1 MFWKKKK
8 NKSKGLKI
16 YTKVYVVFSVFF
28 VCFLFF
34 VLIYPPINHVAAYV
48 GNPGAGITICIDPN
62 PQPGCYNADYA
73 TPGVNWS
80 TAYTTNE
87 NTNCNSWC
95 DTNVPP
101 AGTCSDC
108 YNKSFVS
115 GTVTLAGNFVSNA
128 SAGNFTAPYAWHVPT
143 NTVIAYSFSAFDAL
157 GDNPVASGNFTTA
170 VMCAP
175 AAPSNVNIVTN
186 NCRQVTV
193 SWTDNST
200 SPNPIEDHFEIQLT
214 RANPAGNSGIYTSA
228 ANTASLSISD
238 AFVMDGATYTASVRS
253 VNKDGLASGW
263 IPSIGNT
270 ATPLCAPTIGVVSSG
285 GCNNITV
292 NWTDNSVNES
302 GYDII
307 FDDLNNVANG
317 NDDFTV
323 NVAGTAPN
331 VSGGG
336 LVYVS
341 NSVPDGV
348 NWSVSVVTRKGA
360 ASSPASG
367 SVPVTTVL
375 CVPGINNVSSPS
387 CNRIITQGTDPSIYN
402 NEDVFRVY
410 FIDLDPGINGDDG
423 GFYDAVNNINN
434 VNTSGIPDGVR
445 WNVYIVA
452 YNAVVGESGQ
462 SVWLP
467 VNTQL
472 CTPTGIT
479 AADGPLCNDMTA
491 TWNDNSVNE
500 DWYEVRFT
508 DTNPTGGTRIEIFP
522 ADGIEVD
529 IETLMINDA
538 LDGVNWN
545 VDIRAVNSI
554 GAVSPSSWS
563 AIAQDWTFLCTPLN
577 LNAITTVCS
586 DALGWLVNLQWEDK
600 SSNET
605 GYEIQRDPD
614 TTIWEVDP
622 NSPASSFASGNLTF
636 PGLGTWTVLMPP
648 SIDSYRYQVRAF
660 NGFVIPSAWSN
671 IEVRRT
677 YFCNPEIAPITNY
690 NCDYVTFTWDVDG
703 LDSEVDYYN
712 IYRTISN
719 DPYGGFSGIQE
730 HIDQVNDLNPGG
742 PETYTDNDIMSAVL
756 TYTYE
761 VVAYCAAGNCPDYK
775 GFPLADQDM
784 LLHSFISPVVTL
796 PCGNLPTRWWEDR

>member
-302 GYDII
+302 GYDIY
-307 FDDLNNVANG
+307 FD
-317 NDDFTV
+317 
-323 NVAGTAPN
+323 
-331 VSGGG
+331 
-336 LVYVS
+336 
-341 NSVPDGV
+341 
-348 NWSVSVVTRKGA
+348 
-360 ASSPASG
+360 
-367 SVPVTTVL
+367 
-375 CVPGINNVSSPS
+375 
-387 CNRIITQGTDPSIYN
+387 
-402 NEDVFRVY
+402 
-410 FIDLDPGINGDDG
+410 DLDPGINGDDG

>member
-434 VNTSGIPDGVR
+434 VNTSGIRDGVR
-445 WNVYIVA
+445 
-452 YNAVVGESGQ
+452 
-462 SVWLP
+462 
-467 VNTQL
+467 
-472 CTPTGIT
+472 
-479 AADGPLCNDMTA
+479 
-491 TWNDNSVNE
+491 
-500 DWYEVRFT
+500 
-508 DTNPTGGTRIEIFP
+508 
-522 ADGIEVD
+522 
-529 IETLMINDA
+529 
-538 LDGVNWN
+538 WN